1 MPMPTPAGVPVAI
14 TVPAFNVM
22 PSLSITMISVIPV
35 IRLAVLE
42 SWRTSPFTM
51 IAVQEKDE
59 TETVEE
65 ALDEPTEY
73 SDGDAPSTGL
83 GSLLAKLKL

>member
-1 MPMPTPAGVPVAI
+1 
-14 TVPAFNVM
+14 
-22 PSLSITMISVIPV
+22 
-35 IRLAVLE
+35 
-42 SWRTSPFTM
+42 M

-59 TETVEE
+59 SETVEE